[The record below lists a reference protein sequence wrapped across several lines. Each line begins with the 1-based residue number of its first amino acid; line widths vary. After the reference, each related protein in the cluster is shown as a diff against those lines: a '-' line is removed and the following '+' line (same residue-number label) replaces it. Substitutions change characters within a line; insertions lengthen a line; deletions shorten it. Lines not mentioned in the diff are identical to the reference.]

1 MNKETKTIR
10 DVLYLLWE
18 NEIDES
24 KALELMDSELAKQE
38 VLDLFNK
45 GISTGSYCMNLGPNA

>member
-1 MNKETKTIR
+1 MKQKTIR
-10 DVLYLLWE
+10 EVLYLLWE

-24 KALELMDSELAKQE
+24 KALELMDGELAKQE

-45 GISTGSYCMNLGPNA
+45 GISTGSYCMDLGPNA

>member
-1 MNKETKTIR
+1 MKQKTIR
-10 DVLYLLWE
+10 EVLYLLWE

-24 KALELMDSELAKQE
+24 KALELMDGDLAKQE

-45 GISTGSYCMNLGPNA
+45 GISTASYCMDLGPNA